1 MFLSSSNRIFHLSLQ
16 NICFKIMK
24 RRLYIFSIWIAMMG
38 MLLST
43 VMLHHHHYERICMV
57 VEVCSQDGS
66 LNDEHTEHHDT
77 EHEGCQVKQMH
88 HFIVKN
94 RVVKSAV
101 KSFLMPIICRSLFF
115 LLKRVSSVFLPVWQ
129 QSGRLSPCLCP
140 KNRVLLSAG
149 ADLPCSLNLLIFCR
163 PLFVLCSL
171 VARV

>member
-1 MFLSSSNRIFHLSLQ
+1 
-16 NICFKIMK
+16 MK
-24 RRLYIFSIWIAMMG
+24 RRLYIFSIWIATMG

-57 VEVCSQDGS
+57 VEVCSQDGT

-101 KSFLMPIICRSLFF
+101 KKLLDASLQAFVLPAEARFF
-115 LLKRVSSVFLPVWQ
+115 CLSSCVATEWQALTLP
-129 QSGRLSPCLCP
+129 LSEESCS
-140 KNRVLLSAG
+140 VLSRRG
-149 ADLPCSLNLLIFCR
+149 P
-163 PLFVLCSL
+163 PLFS
-171 VARV
+171 

>member
-1 MFLSSSNRIFHLSLQ
+1 
-16 NICFKIMK
+16 MK
-24 RRLYIFSIWIAMMG
+24 RRLYIFSIWIATMG

-94 RVVKSAV
+94 RVVESAV
-101 KSFLMPIICRSLFF
+101 KKLLDAHHLQVFVLPAEACFF
-115 LLKRVSSVFLPVWQ
+115 
-129 QSGRLSPCLCP
+129 C
-140 KNRVLLSAG
+140 LSACV
-149 ADLPCSLNLLIFCR
+149 ATEWQALTLPLSEELCSAFSR
-163 PLFVLCSL
+163 RGPPLFS
-171 VARV
+171 

>member
-1 MFLSSSNRIFHLSLQ
+1 
-16 NICFKIMK
+16 
-24 RRLYIFSIWIAMMG
+24 MG

-88 HFIVKN
+88 HFLVKN

-101 KSFLMPIICRSLFF
+101 KKLLDASLQAIALPADSRFF
-115 LLKRVSSVFLPVWQ
+115 S
-129 QSGRLSPCLCP
+129 
-140 KNRVLLSAG
+140 LSAQV
-149 ADLPCSLNLLIFCR
+149 ATEWQALTLPLSEESCSAYSRRGPPIF
-163 PLFVLCSL
+163 S
-171 VARV
+171 

>member
-1 MFLSSSNRIFHLSLQ
+1 
-16 NICFKIMK
+16 MK
-24 RRLYIFSIWIAMMG
+24 RRLYIFSIWIATMG

-88 HFIVKN
+88 HFLVKN

-101 KSFLMPIICRSLFF
+101 KKLLDASLQAFVLPAEARFF
-115 LLKRVSSVFLPVWQ
+115 CLSSCVATEWQ
-129 QSGRLSPCLCP
+129 ALTL
-140 KNRVLLSAG
+140 
-149 ADLPCSLNLLIFCR
+149 
-163 PLFVLCSL
+163 PLFEESCS
-171 VARV
+171 AYSRRGPPMFS

>member
-1 MFLSSSNRIFHLSLQ
+1 
-16 NICFKIMK
+16 MK
-24 RRLYIFSIWIAMMG
+24 RRLYIFSIWIATMG

-94 RVVKSAV
+94 RVVESAV
-101 KSFLMPIICRSLFF
+101 KKLLDAHHLQVFVLPAEARFF
-115 LLKRVSSVFLPVWQ
+115 
-129 QSGRLSPCLCP
+129 C
-140 KNRVLLSAG
+140 LSACV
-149 ADLPCSLNLLIFCR
+149 ATEWQALLPLSEESCSAFSR
-163 PLFVLCSL
+163 RGPPLFS
-171 VARV
+171 

>member
-1 MFLSSSNRIFHLSLQ
+1 
-16 NICFKIMK
+16 MK
-24 RRLYIFSIWIAMMG
+24 RRLYIFSIWIATMG
-38 MLLST
+38 MLLLT

-101 KSFLMPIICRSLFF
+101 KKLLDASLQVFVLPAEARFF
-115 LLKRVSSVFLPVWQ
+115 CLSSCVATEWQALTLP
-129 QSGRLSPCLCP
+129 LSEESC
-140 KNRVLLSAG
+140 SAFSRRG
-149 ADLPCSLNLLIFCR
+149 P
-163 PLFVLCSL
+163 PLFS
-171 VARV
+171 